1 MENII
6 IPKSL
11 VLDEC
16 DKHFSVNFELLEGKL
31 ILGLCGYAKSGKD
44 TIAEKLVKNY
54 DFNRIAFADNVKKDM
69 NNFFKQSVYEDIVL
83 NQSIYEDIVLKHN
96 RVPIN
101 PDPITLQLEDVDFF
115 TEDLFIKQKLRP
127 YIIWYAEKMRVLN
140 GPYFW
145 INKALEN
152 NYNKIVISDIRREE
166 ELNIFKNSN
175 VFYDRTKM
183 SFLESGYVDLNIPK
197 SPNSH
202 GSLLFLVNQYGLK
215 DNDSLTVRTI
225 NKAHEEWLFDDVFM
239 VDSRIPPNGKFRE
252 NSINNQVKNIVKKF
266 NIEKSNK
273 ILKNQTTI
281 FDNF

>member
-6 IPKSL
+6 IPNFL
-11 VLDEC
+11 ILDESN
-16 DKHFSVNFELLEGKL
+16 KHNSVNFDLLEGKL
-31 ILGLCGYAKSGKD
+31 IVGLSGYAKSGKD
-44 TIAEKLVKNY
+44 AIAEKFVKNY
-54 DFNRIAFADNVKKDM
+54 DFKRIAFADNVKKDM

-83 NQSIYEDIVLKHN
+83 NHN
-96 RVPIN
+96 RVPVK
-101 PDPITLQLEDVDFF
+101 PDTIELKLEDIDFF

-127 YIIWYAEKMRVLN
+127 YIIWYAEKMRALN

-175 VFYDRTKM
+175 VFYDRTKIG
-183 SFLESGYVDLNIPK
+183 FLESGYVDLNIPK

-202 GSLLFLVNQYGLK
+202 GSLLFLVSQYGLK
-215 DNDSLTVRTI
+215 DNDSLTISTI

-266 NIEKSNK
+266 NIEKQNK
-273 ILKNQTTI
+273 NLKNQTSI